1 MGAVNWRRPRLL
13 VSVIAIV
20 AIVLAFTSYQFFNYA
35 ANRIIEIAAAEDR
48 TSARILAHD
57 LANSLAN
64 KLEGVQQNVQI
75 IAQAPSVQSKSIE
88 EVKVFLQSAQ
98 QTSDDLTDFYGWL
111 GKDGSIVWTSSA
123 SQDPGLER
131 LVGVDRSDRDWFAGA
146 RDTGKGHA
154 SSVVDSLDGTN
165 RLFISHPIIDNRSG
179 SFEGVIYAGIP
190 LAKINDFLGSQL
202 YPGKEI
208 ATDLLDTKGTVLQ
221 AAHPGLLG
229 MNYFSEEYQAAM
241 AGAEN
246 ASSEGLQEF
255 VRHALASPPSGAAD
269 FTYGGQTASAAY
281 SYVRVGGAD
290 FAVVFTRVPH
300 MIAADV
306 EALID
311 QQMFASVARMAVIG
325 TAAAVISVL
334 VIAWNR
340 KLEKTVAD
348 RTQELASRTD
358 ELVAANEQLKQNDR
372 LQKEFVNIA
381 AHELRTPITPIL
393 TSIEAAERV
402 KDSEGNETIVLAE
415 EYHSMI
421 LRNVKRL
428 ERLSSDILQAA
439 RIESGT
445 FRLGKEK
452 FDLVRLLNNVVADTS
467 RSRPDSKRAVQVVY
481 EPSHKGELVVE
492 ADQMKLYQVVTNLMQ
507 NALRFTAEGK
517 VAITT
522 EKDGGS
528 VVVRVRDTGSGIAQ
542 DILPR
547 LFQKFASASS
557 SHALGGTGLG
567 LYISKSII
575 EAHGGRIWA
584 QNNAEGK
591 GATFSF
597 SIPMSAA

>member
-1 MGAVNWRRPRLL
+1 
-13 VSVIAIV
+13 
-20 AIVLAFTSYQFFNYA
+20 
-35 ANRIIEIAAAEDR
+35 
-48 TSARILAHD
+48 
-57 LANSLAN
+57 
-64 KLEGVQQNVQI
+64 
-75 IAQAPSVQSKSIE
+75 
-88 EVKVFLQSAQ
+88 
-98 QTSDDLTDFYGWL
+98 
-111 GKDGSIVWTSSA
+111 
-123 SQDPGLER
+123 
-131 LVGVDRSDRDWFAGA
+131 
-146 RDTGKGHA
+146 
-154 SSVVDSLDGTN
+154 
-165 RLFISHPIIDNRSG
+165 
-179 SFEGVIYAGIP
+179 
-190 LAKINDFLGSQL
+190 
-202 YPGKEI
+202 
-208 ATDLLDTKGTVLQ
+208 
-221 AAHPGLLG
+221 
-229 MNYFSEEYQAAM
+229 
-241 AGAEN
+241 
-246 ASSEGLQEF
+246 
-255 VRHALASPPSGAAD
+255 
-269 FTYGGQTASAAY
+269 
-281 SYVRVGGAD
+281 
-290 FAVVFTRVPH
+290 

-517 VAITT
+517 IAITT